1 MAIEI
6 ERKFLLLNDDW
17 KQQADSG
24 TVMKQGYLSTDTTSS
39 VRVRIEAQKAF
50 LNIKS
55 ATSIIRRLE
64 YEYPMPVSDATEILD
79 KLCGG
84 IVVEKIRYRVKQTP
98 HVWEID
104 VFSAQ
109 NKGLIVAEIE
119 LNDEDESFI
128 KPGWLG
134 KEVSSDP
141 RYLNMNLL
149 SHPFSQW

>member
-6 ERKFLLLNDDW
+6 ERKFLVLNDDW
-17 KQQADSG
+17 KPQADSG
-24 TVMKQGYLSTDTTSS
+24 TTMIQGYLSTDSSSS

-55 ATSIIRRLE
+55 AISLIRRLE
-64 YEYPMPVSDATEILD
+64 YEYPVPVTDAAEILE

-84 IVVEKIRYRVKQTP
+84 IVVEKIRYRVKQAP

-109 NKGLIVAEIE
+109 NQGLIVAEIE
-119 LNDEDESFI
+119 LSDEEEAFE
-128 KPGWLG
+128 KPDWLG
-134 KEVSSDP
+134 EEVSNDP

-149 SHPFSQW
+149 NHPYSQW

>member
-6 ERKFLLLNDDW
+6 EHKFLVLNDDW
-17 KQQADSG
+17 KPQADSG
-24 TVMKQGYLSTDTTSS
+24 TTMIQGYLSTDTSSS

-55 ATSIIRRLE
+55 AISLIRRLE
-64 YEYPMPVSDATEILD
+64 YEYPVPVTDAAEILE
-79 KLCGG
+79 KLCRGK
-84 IVVEKIRYRVKQTP
+84 VVEKIRYRINQAP

-109 NKGLIVAEIE
+109 NQGLIVAEIE
-119 LNDEDESFI
+119 LTDEDEAFE
-128 KPGWLG
+128 KPDWLG
-134 KEVSSDP
+134 EEVSNDP

-149 SHPFSQW
+149 NHPYSQW